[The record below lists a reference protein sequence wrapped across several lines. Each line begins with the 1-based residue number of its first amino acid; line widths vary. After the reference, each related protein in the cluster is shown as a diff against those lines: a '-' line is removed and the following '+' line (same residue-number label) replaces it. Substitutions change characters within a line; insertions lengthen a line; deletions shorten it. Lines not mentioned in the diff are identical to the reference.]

1 MAMKENTRK
10 VLDYL
15 KEVNGKKDVTAAMV
29 AEELGLE
36 KKSVDGSFTSFQKK
50 GFGIREEAQVKEG
63 DKYVNVKYLRL
74 TQAGLDFDPDAEV
87 EA

>member
-15 KEVNGKKDVTAAMV
+15 KDTQGSDVTAAMV
-29 AEELGLE
+29 AEALGIE

-50 GFGIREEAQVKEG
+50 GWGIREEAQVKEG

-74 TQAGLDFDPDAEV
+74 TPAGLAYDPDAEDA
-87 EA
+87 E

>member
-15 KEVNGKKDVTAAMV
+15 KDSQGSDVTAAMV
-29 AEELGLE
+29 AKELGLE
-36 KKSVDGSFTSFQKK
+36 KRSVDGSFTSFVKK
-50 GFGIREEAQVKEG
+50 GLGVREEAQVLEG

-74 TQAGLDFDPDAEV
+74 TPAGLAFDPDAE
-87 EA
+87 EAAN

>member
-15 KEVNGKKDVTAAMV
+15 KDTQGSDVTAAMV
-29 AEELGLE
+29 AEALGIE

-50 GFGIREEAQVKEG
+50 GWGVREEAQVKEG
-63 DKYVNVKYLRL
+63 DKYENVKYLRL
-74 TQAGLDFDPDAEV
+74 TTAGLAYDPDAEDA
-87 EA
+87 E